1 MLASRRDC
9 AAVVNQ
15 SEDKSQLSGFEPA
28 LSQPHA
34 RPVSIRELDAG
45 TRQHCFNY
53 GKTLGVAGI
62 PADFDIVDCISVTLS
77 VIFMTDFS
85 SATNIVPLT
94 GDNIAA
100 AGDCAQE
107 NGPPSVTGRSAA
119 TSNSA

>member
-1 MLASRRDC
+1 VTAVDMLASRRDC

-15 SEDKSQLSGFEPA
+15 SEDESQLSGFEPA

-62 PADFDIVDCISVTLS
+62 PADFDIVDCISVKPCRFGQVPHSPIQGGSSHPYLCTCHRHMIVLLS
-77 VIFMTDFS
+77 H
-85 SATNIVPLT
+85 VPLT
-94 GDNIAA
+94 
-100 AGDCAQE
+100 Q
-107 NGPPSVTGRSAA
+107 P
-119 TSNSA
+119 